1 MLKCHYGISGL
12 SIPSGTKR
20 FGGTEDFMAS
30 EIIKYNCEEEYTE
43 KVVCFSFEMF
53 IYELIAM
60 HQPFEIHESVKE
72 SILEGHQPALTYRDY
87 SVQWRKLW
95 TIIKE
100 MGVPENLIDLIR
112 NLYTKSRAAT
122 RVEVTLL
129 ETFQPTKSVRQGCI
143 LSAIFFNIYSE
154 AVLREALQE
163 WKGGVVIGGK
173 MINNLCF
180 AMCQILNRDEPTTKT
195 HRRIKQQVWID
206 N

>member
-1 MLKCHYGISGL
+1 MMEEVSQTEIYNNISLNIVLKAADGDLLRCMY
-12 SIPSGTKR
+12 
-20 FGGTEDFMAS
+20 
-30 EIIKYNCEEEYTE
+30 
-43 KVVCFSFEMF
+43 
-53 IYELIAM
+53 
-60 HQPFEIHESVKE
+60 
-72 SILEGHQPALTYRDY
+72 
-87 SVQWRKLW
+87 VQWRKLW